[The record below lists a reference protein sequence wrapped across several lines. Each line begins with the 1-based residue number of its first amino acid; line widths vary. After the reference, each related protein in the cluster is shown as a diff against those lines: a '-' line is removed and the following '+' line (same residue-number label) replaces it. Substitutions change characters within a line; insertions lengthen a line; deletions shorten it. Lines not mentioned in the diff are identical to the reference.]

1 MIKSLRD
8 RALCLQFIRRHAD
21 RLGLDP
27 QRVVLMGASAG
38 AGTSLWIGTTDDLA
52 DPGSADP
59 VLRQSTRVSGVVL
72 LETQATYDIGRWS
85 IDVFPDLG
93 ISVLEGAALLGLEG
107 RLLSFYGISELAD
120 FDSPEILEY
129 RRRVDMIELLSSDDP
144 PDLRAQPESTR
155 RTSRPRQRPF
165 SPCQPCI
172 GHREPRARGRVRKRT
187 LRSRTRHR
195 RSRWGG

>member
-1 MIKSLRD
+1 MATADYRLIRKPEEIGVIKSLRD

-93 ISVLEGAALLGLEG
+93 ISVLEGCATRINPANLPSAST
-107 RLLSFYGISELAD
+107 SFFTMPTMHWS
-120 FDSPEILEY
+120 
-129 RRRVDMIELLSSDDP
+129 
-144 PDLRAQPESTR
+144 
-155 RTSRPRQRPF
+155 
-165 SPCQPCI
+165 
-172 GHREPRARGRVRKRT
+172 
-187 LRSRTRHR
+187 SRTARE
-195 RSRWGG
+195 RSGSKTYSTLPYSASKIPVGRMKSTSPSASSSLDTEGNRSLC